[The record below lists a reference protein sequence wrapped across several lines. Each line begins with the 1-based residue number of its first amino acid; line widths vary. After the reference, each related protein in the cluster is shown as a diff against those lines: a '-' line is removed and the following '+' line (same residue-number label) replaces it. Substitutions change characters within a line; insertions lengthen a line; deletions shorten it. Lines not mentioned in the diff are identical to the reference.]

1 MTMGEMLGMMLEQ
14 QARTLHRRTDPQTS
28 RMAAEEVV
36 PKLRTLQRQV
46 LAFAQG
52 CGFIGFTDL
61 DLAKHF
67 NNAGSTY
74 RTRRAELVR
83 LGLVEDSGKMRGQ
96 KGRAHTI
103 WRCTQGGFNAAT

>member
-1 MTMGEMLGMMLEQ
+1 MTMSELLTGMMAA
-14 QARTLHRRTDPQTS
+14 QARTLHRRTDPETS

-36 PKLRTLQRQV
+36 PKLRKLQAEV

-52 CGFIGFTDL
+52 CGFVGFTDL

-83 LGLVEDSGKMRGQ
+83 LGLIEDSAKMKIQ
-96 KGRAHTI
+96 KGRAHTV
-103 WRCTQGGFNAAT
+103 WRCTQEGFNEQV

>member
-1 MTMGEMLGMMLEQ
+1 MTMADMLGVMLEQ
-14 QARTLHRRTDPQTS
+14 QARTLHRNTDPETS
-28 RMAAEEVV
+28 RMAAESVV
-36 PKLRTLQRQV
+36 PKLRKLQAEV
-46 LAFAQG
+46 LAYAQG

-83 LGLVEDSGKMRGQ
+83 LGLIEDSSKMRIQ

-103 WRCTQGGFNAAT
+103 WRCTQEGFNAQT